1 MNFLLKGN
9 ALLLAAGL
17 LFGCTAKVQES
28 GDTPAEFVTPP
39 VSDTASTG
47 TTLPAPAPVASLD
60 TAAYNRLQLYL
71 ANGDSSGRWPV
82 KHEYPRPGAVL
93 PFKRVVSYYGNLY
106 SKQMGI
112 LGELPKKEMLKKLQ
126 GEIAKWTKA
135 DSVTPAIPAL
145 HYIAVTA
152 QVEPGKAGKYRL
164 RMPFHQIDT
173 VIKWAQEIDAL
184 VFVDIQVGTGSIQEE
199 VVQFEKYLSMPQV
212 HLGIDPEFSMKT
224 GARPGTQ
231 IGSYD
236 AADINY
242 VTEYLAGL
250 VKKHNLPP
258 KMLVIHRFTRPMVT
272 NYKAIKL
279 RPEVQIVMDM
289 DGWGPPAKKTSTYKS
304 FIYPEPVQYTGFK
317 MFYKNDVAK
326 VGMKEEM
333 QPEALLK
340 LKPRP
345 IYIQYQ

>member
-1 MNFLLKGN
+1 
-9 ALLLAAGL
+9 
-17 LFGCTAKVQES
+17 
-28 GDTPAEFVTPP
+28 
-39 VSDTASTG
+39 
-47 TTLPAPAPVASLD
+47 
-60 TAAYNRLQLYL
+60 
-71 ANGDSSGRWPV
+71 
-82 KHEYPRPGAVL
+82 
-93 PFKRVVSYYGNLY
+93 
-106 SKQMGI
+106 
-112 LGELPKKEMLKKLQ
+112 
-126 GEIAKWTKA
+126 
-135 DSVTPAIPAL
+135 
-145 HYIAVTA
+145 
-152 QVEPGKAGKYRL
+152 
-164 RMPFHQIDT
+164 
-173 VIKWAQEIDAL
+173 
-184 VFVDIQVGTGSIQEE
+184 
-199 VVQFEKYLSMPQV
+199 MPQV

-272 NYKAIKL
+272 NYKSIKL

-289 DGWGPPAKKTSTYKS
+289 DGWGPPAKKISTYKS